1 MVMVGFRACG
11 IGCSNANSGDIPTS
25 SVEDRSMG
33 RGPTLKNSV
42 RAPFGMEPKV
52 LQELRE
58 FAIDLGVPPGTA
70 IRVLL
75 ASRRAADHHPPH
87 REGAAGTTEGELT

>member
-1 MVMVGFRACG
+1 M
-11 IGCSNANSGDIPTS
+11 
-25 SVEDRSMG
+25 
-33 RGPTLKNSV
+33 KNSV

-70 IRVLL
+70 VRVLL
-75 ASRRAADHHPPH
+75 ASRRAGGINPPKT
-87 REGAAGTTEGELT
+87 GAAGTTEAEPT